1 MGSGCIPV
9 YMLLVKC
16 YSKFSKDK
24 FVESIRNMMTC
35 AIDNFGEYSSVV
47 VTLFEFIGLVYS
59 ANGDYTQAQAY
70 LRVAIKVGQKVYEGI
85 SQAKLA

>member
-1 MGSGCIPV
+1 MGSGWLPV

-24 FVESIRNMMTC
+24 FVESVRNMMTC

-47 VTLFEFIGLVYS
+47 VTLF
-59 ANGDYTQAQAY
+59 
-70 LRVAIKVGQKVYEGI
+70 
-85 SQAKLA
+85 